1 LLSVKESLIAKQFR
15 SLFVLLLN
23 EYIMG
28 HYSIKD
34 LEKLSGVKA
43 HTIRIWEKRF
53 NIIKPS
59 RTETNFRYYNDEQLK
74 KLLNISLLN
83 NYGYKISKIACLC
96 ESEICKEVEKVA
108 SGEKVYDAQIEQLI
122 VSMIAMDEEKFEQ
135 HLTILILKDGFEDA
149 MLNVIYPFFDK
160 IGILWQTGNIT
171 PAHEHFVSNLI
182 RQKLIVAIDGLLKN
196 TLTDAK
202 SFLLF
207 LPEGELHEIGLLF
220 TNYLLRKH
228 GHRVIYLGQSLP
240 LKDLA
245 HVVRNRKPDYLIT
258 YITSPIEGGIIQ
270 YIKAMRE
277 VCPNSPVYLAGMQS
291 CNIDFAKLDNV
302 YYISCSSDVHCLL
315 QSLQN

>member
-1 LLSVKESLIAKQFR
+1 
-15 SLFVLLLN
+15 
-23 EYIMG
+23 MG
-28 HYSIKD
+28 NYSIKD

-53 NIIKPS
+53 KIIEPS

-96 ESEICKEVEKVA
+96 ETEICKEVEKVA
-108 SGEKVYDAQIEQLI
+108 SGEKVYDAQIEQLV

-135 HLTILILKDGFEDA
+135 YLTNQILKDGFEDA
-149 MLNVIYPFFDK
+149 MLHVVYPFFDK

-171 PAHEHFVSNLI
+171 PAQEHFVSNLI
-182 RQKLIVAIDGLLKN
+182 RQKVIVAIDGLVKN
-196 TLTDAK
+196 TVADAK

-228 GHRVIYLGQSLP
+228 GHKVIYLGQSLP

-245 HVVRNRKPDYLIT
+245 HVVRNRKPDYLLT
-258 YITSPIEGGIIQ
+258 YITSPIEGGIKH
-270 YIKAMRE
+270 YIEAMRSA
-277 VCPNSPVYLAGMQS
+277 CPDRPVYVAGLQS
-291 CNIDFAKLDNV
+291 CNIDFAKLYNV
-302 YYISCSSDVHCLL
+302 HCITCCGDVHCLL
-315 QSLQN
+315 EKISLSEN